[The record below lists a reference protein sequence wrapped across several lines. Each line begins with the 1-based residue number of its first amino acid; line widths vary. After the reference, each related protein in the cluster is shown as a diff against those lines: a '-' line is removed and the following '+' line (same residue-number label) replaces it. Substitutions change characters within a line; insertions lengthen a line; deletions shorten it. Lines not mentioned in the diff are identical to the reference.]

1 MVDLSV
7 KIGDITLQNP
17 VQPASGAFSWEYND
31 VIDLNRLGALVAK
44 TICREP
50 RLGNPTPRMAETE
63 AGIIQSIGLPGKG
76 IEYFLDHIVPE
87 YAKFK
92 PPLVVSVNSE
102 TIEDFAALAEELSV
116 PDVDVIEANIS
127 CPTRNQT
134 GGNFAMHEDYTRDC
148 ISAIRAKTKK
158 PLWVKLSPNAGD
170 IVSIGKAAEAAGAD
184 CLVIA
189 NTFLSLKIR
198 TDNFRPA
205 LGNKF
210 GGLVSPALKPIVL
223 RMVYQVAKAVKIPII
238 GIGGVTKAE
247 DVVEYM
253 LAGASAVGIGYAGF
267 RNPTALITD
276 HRRPRS
282 LVRRTRH
289 QEGHRT
295 DRRGERRRHGD
306 GYSRRRISGRLSRRH
321 ADPLWRAHSSNWSPT
336 RSRITRPD
344 GSIKPRRPTV
354 TLWLFLRVM
363 PPSPTI
369 SAWSPRRRAT
379 IVRPSA
385 ISTLRSRP
393 SRNTRRRITTAP
405 SRCRRSANRGTPS
418 QSFERVCAIEPG
430 HYDAHRALGF
440 LWLAEGDRG
449 RALDHFARTYELRRG
464 EDRTGIA
471 AKCLTEATRTS
482 CCMTRSSFVFW
493 RSAAATVSASRR
505 WRGTTSRWRKT
516 FRKKP
521 CRFPTNSSTRS
532 ARTTTPRSIFAAH
545 RSLRVRPSASGRTT
559 TP

>member
-76 IEYFLDHIVPE
+76 IEYFIDHIVPE

-148 ISAIRAKTKK
+148 ITAIRAKTKK

-170 IVSIGKAAEAAGAD
+170 IVSIARAAEEAGAD

-223 RMVYQVAKAVKIPII
+223 RMVYQVAKAGQNSDRRHRRRDQGRRRGRIHARGRERGRHRLCGLPQSH
-238 GIGGVTKAE
+238 
-247 DVVEYM
+247 
-253 LAGASAVGIGYAGF
+253 GADH
-267 RNPTALITD
+267 D

-282 LVRRTRH
+282 LVRRARH
-289 QEGHRT
+289 QEGHRA
-295 DRRGERRRHGD
+295 DRRGQRRRHGD
-306 GYSRRRISGRLSRRH
+306 GHAGRGIGRRLARIRL
-321 ADPLWRAHSSNWSPT
+321 AP
-336 RSRITRPD
+336 
-344 GSIKPRRPTV
+344 
-354 TLWLFLRVM
+354 
-363 PPSPTI
+363 PTI
-369 SAWSPRRRAT
+369 CY
-379 IVRPSA
+379 PSMTLA
-385 ISTLRSRP
+385 LKMST
-393 SRNTRRRITTAP
+393 
-405 SRCRRSANRGTPS
+405 
-418 QSFERVCAIEPG
+418 VM
-430 HYDAHRALGF
+430 
-440 LWLAEGDRG
+440 
-449 RALDHFARTYELRRG
+449 RRG
-464 EDRTGIA
+464 SE
-471 AKCLTEATRTS
+471 
-482 CCMTRSSFVFW
+482 
-493 RSAAATVSASRR
+493 
-505 WRGTTSRWRKT
+505 
-516 FRKKP
+516 
-521 CRFPTNSSTRS
+521 
-532 ARTTTPRSIFAAH
+532 
-545 RSLRVRPSASGRTT
+545 GRN
-559 TP
+559 

>member
-7 KIGDITLQNP
+7 KIGAITLQNP
-17 VQPASGAFSWEYND
+17 IQPASGAFSWEYND

-76 IEYFLDHIVPE
+76 IDYFIDHIVPE

-92 PPLVVSVNSE
+92 PPLVVSCSSE
-102 TIEDFAALAEELSV
+102 NIEDFAALAEELSV

-127 CPTRNQT
+127 CPTRNSS

-148 ISAIRAKTKK
+148 IRAMRARTKK

-170 IVSIGKAAEAAGAD
+170 IVSIARAAEDAGAD

-223 RMVYQVAKAVKIPII
+223 RMVYQVAKAVKIPIV

-267 RNPTALITD
+267 RNPTALVSIID
-276 HRRPRS
+276 DLERWCD
-282 LVRRTRH
+282 
-289 QEGHRT
+289 E
-295 DRRGERRRHGD
+295 RG
-306 GYSRRRISGRLSRRH
+306 
-321 ADPLWRAHSSNWSPT
+321 
-336 RSRITRPD
+336 
-344 GSIKPRRPTV
+344 IKKV
-354 TLWLFLRVM
+354 TELIGAVKDDDM
-363 PPSPTI
+363 EMD
-369 SAWSPRRRAT
+369 
-379 IVRPSA
+379 
-385 ISTLRSRP
+385 TL
-393 SRNTRRRITTAP
+393 
-405 SRCRRSANRGTPS
+405 
-418 QSFERVCAIEPG
+418 
-430 HYDAHRALGF
+430 
-440 LWLAEGDRG
+440 
-449 RALDHFARTYELRRG
+449 
-464 EDRTGIA
+464 
-471 AKCLTEATRTS
+471 
-482 CCMTRSSFVFW
+482 
-493 RSAAATVSASRR
+493 AAASV
-505 WRGTTSRWRKT
+505 G
-516 FRKKP
+516 
-521 CRFPTNSSTRS
+521 
-532 ARTTTPRSIFAAH
+532 
-545 RSLRVRPSASGRTT
+545 V
-559 TP
+559 